1 MFERI
6 VKILSKYTEERQIQ
20 PRSTL
25 AVDLGL
31 SSFDVVEIVA
41 DFEEEFEIEISDR
54 DIGKFICIED
64 IFEHLEG
71 RIELQ

>member
-1 MFERI
+1 MFERV

-41 DFEEEFEIEISDR
+41 DFEEEFQIEISDR
-54 DIGKFICIED
+54 DMGKFVCVED
-64 IFEHLEG
+64 ILG
-71 RIELQ
+71 YLKRRA